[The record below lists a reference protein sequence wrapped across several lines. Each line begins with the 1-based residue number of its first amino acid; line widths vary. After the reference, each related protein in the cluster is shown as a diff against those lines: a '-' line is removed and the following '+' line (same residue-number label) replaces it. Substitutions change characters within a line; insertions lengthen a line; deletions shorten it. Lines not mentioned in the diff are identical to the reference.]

1 MAGGRP
7 QRLAQCG
14 RRFARCGRKVSEEG
28 CWCFL
33 RVGGGEGREGGL
45 GLTSTKAVQT
55 QVKWNA
61 QHLST
66 SAEHFLG
73 KKVIRRDP
81 YCSLKK
87 GR

>member
-7 QRLAQCG
+7 QQLAQCG

-45 GLTSTKAVQT
+45 GLTSTKAGPDTGKVECS
-55 QVKWNA
+55 A
-61 QHLST
+61 PPHLGSK
-66 SAEHFLG
+66 EKQQKKFLG
-73 KKVIRRDP
+73 HQW
-81 YCSLKK
+81 
-87 GR
+87 